1 MKTSRAH
8 HPFVTTSESTPA
20 ESPETWESLTQD
32 SQASTQSLI
41 EQVIGMSQPVFEHS
55 IFAQQNGQHFSDP
68 NLPPRDRK
76 RILAEA
82 LGLDV
87 WDRLLEL
94 VRVDI
99 RAGEAEVAVLVARLG
114 DFEADMENAPFLR
127 ERLKEAQLVS
137 AAAAQTLAA
146 AEALE
151 TAKSAALVEVEQA
164 VRARTALLAT
174 KAARQEQLGTF
185 AAQVRTAEEAA
196 RAAVALRA
204 ELDVLA
210 DRIVPLD
217 ALEAQL
223 REGEAAV
230 ASFAAV
236 QAQRAQGLAQVETL
250 RREAKANSDTA
261 SAYVLKRTETQAQH
275 NHLERDGAG
284 TCRECGQ
291 PLKGEA
297 LEAALAVL
305 AAEIQSLG
313 EQAKVYTDASDAK
326 MLEAQE
332 IETRL
337 PEERAA
343 PEDLSPLRAEV
354 AEARQAQ
361 VALAGAQ

>member
-1 MKTSRAH
+1 
-8 HPFVTTSESTPA
+8 
-20 ESPETWESLTQD
+20 
-32 SQASTQSLI
+32 
-41 EQVIGMSQPVFEHS
+41 
-55 IFAQQNGQHFSDP
+55 
-68 NLPPRDRK
+68 
-76 RILAEA
+76 
-82 LGLDV
+82 
-87 WDRLLEL
+87 
-94 VRVDI
+94 
-99 RAGEAEVAVLVARLG
+99 
-114 DFEADMENAPFLR
+114 MENAPFLR

-250 RREAKANSDTA
+250 RREAKANSPQ
-261 SAYVLKRTETQAQH
+261 SA
-275 NHLERDGAG
+275 
-284 TCRECGQ
+284 
-291 PLKGEA
+291 
-297 LEAALAVL
+297 
-305 AAEIQSLG
+305 
-313 EQAKVYTDASDAK
+313 
-326 MLEAQE
+326 
-332 IETRL
+332 
-337 PEERAA
+337 AA
-343 PEDLSPLRAEV
+343 PGAAV
-354 AEARQAQ
+354 AA
-361 VALAGAQ
+361 V